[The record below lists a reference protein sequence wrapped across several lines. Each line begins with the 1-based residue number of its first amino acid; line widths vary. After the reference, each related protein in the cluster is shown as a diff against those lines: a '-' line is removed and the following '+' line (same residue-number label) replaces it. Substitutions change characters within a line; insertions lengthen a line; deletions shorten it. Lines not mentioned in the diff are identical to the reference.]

1 MMMKKT
7 ILLLFTG
14 MLVMAGC
21 LSSGKKVPEKNEEK
35 HTLFVT
41 PRGRVFVDADG
52 RQLTLHGINVINKDA
67 GTGYMCALN
76 EEIYRKMNRW
86 GFNVVRLGILWDG
99 LEPQPGQYNEEM
111 FRCIDRNIAWAKKYG
126 MYVVLDMHQDLY
138 SVKYA
143 DGAPLWATLDEG
155 KPHHTGSIWSDAYLL
170 SPAIQTA
177 FDNFWKNTPVADGS
191 GVQDHYAALWKKLAE
206 RYADEP
212 AVIGY
217 DLMNEPFPGSSAER
231 YIQAMVQAYGTWLA
245 GTTGKIYPA
254 EELVKMWSDPG
265 EKMKVMETLKD
276 TSVYRRILFSILPL
290 TKAFEEGPLNDFYSR
305 VGKAI
310 REVDTNHILFL
321 EHNYFCN
328 PGVPGQL
335 VIPATG
341 KNGEKDRKVAYA
353 PHGYDLLVDTKAY
366 DQASE
371 ARVSFLFGQV
381 EKTARRLDIP
391 VLVGEWGAFHS
402 KEPVFTEHARLITRA
417 FMDMGAGET
426 FWAYY
431 DGIEDYPFFRVL
443 QHPYPQAVSGELKSY
458 SFDIDGRLFSVSW
471 KEKEG
476 LSAPSVF
483 YIPGITTG
491 DAVDINLVPE
501 GGGFTLRFLN
511 GEEGAILS
519 VTPMGKDADRELTIH
534 Y

>member
-1 MMMKKT
+1 MRAPIAT
-7 ILLLFTG
+7 
-14 MLVMAGC
+14 
-21 LSSGKKVPEKNEEK
+21 SGK
-35 HTLFVT
+35 
-41 PRGRVFVDADG
+41 
-52 RQLTLHGINVINKDA
+52 
-67 GTGYMCALN
+67 
-76 EEIYRKMNRW
+76 
-86 GFNVVRLGILWDG
+86 IL
-99 LEPQPGQYNEEM
+99 
-111 FRCIDRNIAWAKKYG
+111 
-126 MYVVLDMHQDLY
+126 
-138 SVKYA
+138 
-143 DGAPLWATLDEG
+143 
-155 KPHHTGSIWSDAYLL
+155 
-170 SPAIQTA
+170 
-177 FDNFWKNTPVADGS
+177 
-191 GVQDHYAALWKKLAE
+191 
-206 RYADEP
+206 
-212 AVIGY
+212 
-217 DLMNEPFPGSSAER
+217 
-231 YIQAMVQAYGTWLA
+231 
-245 GTTGKIYPA
+245 
-254 EELVKMWSDPG
+254 
-265 EKMKVMETLKD
+265 
-276 TSVYRRILFSILPL
+276 RICLCH
-290 TKAFEEGPLNDFYSR
+290 NDFYSR

-381 EKTARRLDIP
+381 GKAARRLDIP

-402 KEPVFTEHARLITRA
+402 KKPVFTEHARLITNA

-431 DGIEDYPFFRVL
+431 EGIEDYPFFRIL
-443 QHPYPQAVSGELKSY
+443 QHPYPPAVSGELKGY
-458 SFDIDGRLFSVSW
+458 SFDIDGRMFSVSW

-476 LSAPSVF
+476 LSAPSIF